1 MLIDLAQA
9 LHSHALP
16 EFVQHPDSGHLAVAA
31 QTGELPPRA
40 LLRQQGHQQV
50 QEMDRGEQTQQ
61 MHPIKLRGGIG
72 PPPPARGL
80 GRPAVIDKIVG
91 DERGQEFEQLGRAGH
106 GKVGIHE
113 ASLPLE
119 S

>member
-9 LHSHALP
+9 QHPHALP
-16 EFVQHPDSGHLAVAA
+16 EFVQHPDSRHLAVTA

-50 QEMDRGEQTQQ
+50 QGMDRGEQPQQ
-61 MHPIKLRGGIG
+61 MHPIKLCGGIG

-91 DERGQEFEQLGRAGH
+91 DERGQEFE
-106 GKVGIHE
+106 
-113 ASLPLE
+113 
-119 S
+119 

>member
-9 LHSHALP
+9 QHPHARP
-16 EFVQHPDSGHLAVAA
+16 EFVQHPDPGHLAVTA
-31 QTGELPPRA
+31 QAGELPPCA

-50 QEMDRGEQTQQ
+50 QGMDRGEQTQQ

-72 PPPPARGL
+72 PPPPASGP
-80 GRPAVIDKIVG
+80 GRPVVIDEIVG
-91 DERGQEFEQLGRAGH
+91 DERGQEFEQLGRARQR
-106 GKVGIHE
+106 KVGIHPG
-113 ASLPLE
+113 SLPWE

>member
-9 LHSHALP
+9 QHPHAVP

-31 QTGELPPRA
+31 QSGELPPRA

-50 QEMDRGEQTQQ
+50 QGMDRGEQTQQ
-61 MHPIKLRGGIG
+61 MHPIQLRGGIG
-72 PPPPARGL
+72 STPPAGGP
-80 GRPAVIDKIVG
+80 GRPAVIDEIVG
-91 DERGQEFEQLGRAGH
+91 DEWAEEFEQLSRARQR
-106 GKVGIHE
+106 KVGIHPG
-113 ASLPLE
+113 SLPWE